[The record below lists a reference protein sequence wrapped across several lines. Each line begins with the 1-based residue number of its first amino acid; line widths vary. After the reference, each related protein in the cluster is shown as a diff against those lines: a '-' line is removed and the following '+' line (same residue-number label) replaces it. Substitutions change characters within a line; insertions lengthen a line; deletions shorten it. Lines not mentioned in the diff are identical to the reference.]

1 MWRHKLRTA
10 LPNLFRTEQSMP
22 CAGFFFPLDLHLKKI
37 RRKNFFLFCQ
47 DVWHTWKKESLSWLL
62 CIEMEKWELLIKHS
76 FVSQGRMKSQY
87 MKKQEG
93 TPGVIS
99 LYFLLSKSTTVLALV
114 LINPLSPDKL
124 WSCSPGSNR
133 APLKLQLDVGVI
145 VGTDSTVTVLAI
157 LALSSSQLH

>member
-1 MWRHKLRTA
+1 
-10 LPNLFRTEQSMP
+10 
-22 CAGFFFPLDLHLKKI
+22 
-37 RRKNFFLFCQ
+37 
-47 DVWHTWKKESLSWLL
+47 
-62 CIEMEKWELLIKHS
+62 
-76 FVSQGRMKSQY
+76 MKSQY
-87 MKKQEG
+87 MKRQEG

-124 WSCSPGSNR
+124 CSWSPGSNR

-145 VGTDSTVTVLAI
+145 VGTDSTVTALAI